1 MTTPLISSAIGGTG
15 DLKIMSGKSLNR
27 EKAPK
32 FYSYFKHLFE
42 TNMNKLHTVSEK
54 CLRYDL
60 LAKQNHI
67 RVCGKVCNNKV

>member
-42 TNMNKLHTVSEK
+42 TNMNKLHTVSES
-54 CLRYDL
+54 
-60 LAKQNHI
+60 
-67 RVCGKVCNNKV
+67 V